1 MPSRKPC
8 KWLSGWGFTYLHL
21 CERLCVST
29 CMDKAG
35 MLTYILPH
43 TLHFL
48 ALFES
53 SVLCVYNM
61 EDVK

>member
-1 MPSRKPC
+1 M
-8 KWLSGWGFTYLHL
+8 
-21 CERLCVST
+21 

-53 SVLCVYNM
+53 SVLCVCNM